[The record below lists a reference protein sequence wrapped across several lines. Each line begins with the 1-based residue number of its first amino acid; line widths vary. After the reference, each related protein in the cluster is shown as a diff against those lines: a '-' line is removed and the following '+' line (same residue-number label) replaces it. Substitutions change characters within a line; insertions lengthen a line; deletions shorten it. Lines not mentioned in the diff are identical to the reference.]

1 MSRPHSAKMIAATPT
16 RAHGP
21 SQEMIVSGCSHAGPI
36 AMKVVV
42 TTPEGTDQAVPGST
56 PGSSSEI
63 SAQRRAQQH
72 AQEEG
77 DRERGGQPHPGRRWR
92 GLRAVPAAGLPHRPR
107 CCLQAQRLGQ
117 PLLRRRGGHQCPAR
131 GFITRPTASS
141 ARLAVDFTV
150 PRVMPVASAI
160 SASDSPP

>member
-1 MSRPHSAKMIAATPT
+1 
-16 RAHGP
+16 
-21 SQEMIVSGCSHAGPI
+21 
-36 AMKVVV
+36 MKVVV

-63 SAQRRAQQH
+63 NAERRAQQR
-72 AQEEG
+72 ADEEG
-77 DRERGGQPHPGRRWR
+77 DRERRW
-92 GLRAVPAAGLPHRPR
+92 PAASPDGGGGTSARCPPRAGRPAPVR
-107 CCLQAQRLGQ
+107 CCRPQRLGEA
-117 PLLRRRGGHQCPAR
+117 LLRRGGGGHQCPAR